1 MKQLFNRIFYWREIS
16 LLRKLRKYAERWYV
30 QDLYRNNITPC
41 QKGFAYPDSD
51 YLIGNC
57 IIGQGLCN
65 VIQTLQL
72 QSIISMSDETRL
84 SNLIKQYRLKLAI
97 PIEGS
102 TPMYEVFYFKRGEL
116 QPRLEYIDAIINHL
130 KHE

>member
-1 MKQLFNRIFYWREIS
+1 MYKIYIETIS
-16 LLRKLRKYAERWYV
+16 P
-30 QDLYRNNITPC
+30 PC

-51 YLIGNC
+51 YLMGYC

-65 VIQTLQL
+65 VIQALQI

-116 QPRLEYIDAIINHL
+116 QPRLEYIDAIINEL
-130 KHE
+130 KNK